1 MTKRERATQADHILD
16 ALGDG
21 TRRAL
26 LGLLAQSP
34 ASVSDLARVLE
45 VTKTAI
51 GQHITILE
59 ACQLVTTQKSG
70 RVRLCQIDHRGL
82 DVLQDWIKTQ
92 RRSWDASL
100 GRLGEVLGKGD

>member
-1 MTKRERATQADHILD
+1 MTKRERATQVDHILD

-26 LGLLAQSP
+26 IGLLAQSP

-51 GQHITILE
+51 GQHIAILE
-59 ACQLVTTQKSG
+59 ACELVISQKSG
-70 RVRLCQIDHRGL
+70 RVRLCRIDQRGL
-82 DVLQDWIKTQ
+82 DVLQNWIKTQ
-92 RRSWDASL
+92 RSSWEANL
-100 GRLGEVLGKGD
+100 GRLGEVVGKGD